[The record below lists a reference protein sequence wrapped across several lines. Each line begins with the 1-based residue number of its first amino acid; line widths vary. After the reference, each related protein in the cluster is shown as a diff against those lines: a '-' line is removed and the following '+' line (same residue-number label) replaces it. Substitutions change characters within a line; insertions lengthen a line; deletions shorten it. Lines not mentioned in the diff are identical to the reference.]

1 MDIINLEEY
10 KKVLRDV
17 GNTTDTFAIL
27 QMITVLEALVDKISE
42 LEERLNEQ

>member
-17 GNTTDTFAIL
+17 GNSTDTFAIL
-27 QMITVLEALVDKISE
+27 QIITVLEVMVDKITE
-42 LEERLNEQ
+42 LEEKLNE